1 MTTATTTRPASV
13 FDADLPTL
21 DYHDLPDPTDAHAH
35 LAAAR
40 AHAAIG
46 LGPYGPEV
54 LRYAEVHTVLR
65 DPRFINPPA
74 LGIDNQGVTSGPLLE
89 RATASILAIDGDAHS
104 RLRRLVAKAF
114 SPRAITRLQSLI
126 AQTAAGLV
134 DTLAAAGSGDVV
146 TDISRPYPT
155 PIICALLGAPPQDW
169 PLFSGWADAIMKV
182 FDWNLAHDGP
192 EIEAAWDE
200 LDDYLDAM
208 ITQRRTTLTDDLI
221 SELIRTED
229 DGDRLSHGELL
240 MLAGSL
246 LAAGTDT
253 TRNQY
258 AAAIEALIDHPD
270 QWDLLAAH
278 PELAGHA
285 TDELMRYSPVVFG
298 AMRCATE
305 DVYIAGVT
313 IPADTL
319 LIANTA
325 AANRDPAIFENPD
338 QLDITRQHP
347 SPILTFGGGTHYCL
361 GAHLARLELTEGI
374 RAITSRC
381 PRLHRTGASPW
392 KKLTGVTGPTTL
404 PVTANHGPQIPDI
417 PRIHKKQEAD
427 NNWKDMR

>member
-13 FDADLPTL
+13 FHADLPRL
-21 DYHDLPDPTDAHAH
+21 DYHDMPDPNDAHAH
-35 LAAAR
+35 LAVAR
-40 AHAAIG
+40 TQAAIG
-46 LGPYGPEV
+46 LGPYGPEI
-54 LRYAEVHTVLR
+54 LRYGEVHTVLR

-74 LGIDNQGVTSGPLLE
+74 LGIDNQGVTSGPLWE
-89 RATASILAIDGDAHS
+89 RAAASILAIDGDAHS

-114 SPRAITRLQSLI
+114 SPRAITRLQGLV
-126 AQTAAGLV
+126 AQAAAGLV
-134 DTLAAAGSGDVV
+134 DTLAAAGSGDIV
-146 TDISRPYPT
+146 TNICRPYPT
-155 PIICALLGAPPQDW
+155 PIICTLLGAPPQDW

-192 EIEAAWDE
+192 EIEAAWDD
-200 LDDYLDAM
+200 LDAYLDAM
-208 ITQRRTTLTDDLI
+208 IAQRRTTLTDDLI
-221 SELIRTED
+221 SELIRSED
-229 DGDRLSHGELL
+229 DGDRLTHSELL

-270 QWDLLAAH
+270 QWDLLAGQPGLSGQAV
-278 PELAGHA
+278 E
-285 TDELMRYSPVVFG
+285 ELMRFSPVVFG

-305 DVYIAGVT
+305 DVDIAGVT
-313 IPADTL
+313 IPAGTL
-319 LIANTA
+319 VIANTA
-325 AANRDPAIFENPD
+325 AANRDPAIFDDPD
-338 QLDITRQHP
+338 RLDITRQHP

-392 KKLTGVTGPTTL
+392 KKLTGVTGPDTL
-404 PVTANHGPQIPDI
+404 PVSTNPGPHTPGVPRVRKTPAAQPD
-417 PRIHKKQEAD
+417 
-427 NNWKDMR
+427 

>member
-40 AHAAIG
+40 TQAAIG
-46 LGPYGPEV
+46 LGSYGPEI

-74 LGIDNQGVTSGPLLE
+74 LGIDNQGVTSGPLWE
-89 RATASILAIDGDAHS
+89 RATASILAIDGDTHS

-114 SPRAITRLQSLI
+114 CPRAITRLQSLV

-134 DTLAAAGSGDVV
+134 DNLAAAGYGDVV
-146 TDISRPYPT
+146 TDISRPYPI

-200 LDDYLDAM
+200 LDAYLDAM
-208 ITQRRTTLTDDLI
+208 IAQRRTTLTDDLI

-229 DGDRLSHGELL
+229 DGDRLSHSELL

-305 DVYIAGVT
+305 DVDIAGVT
-313 IPADTL
+313 IPAGTL
-319 LIANTA
+319 VIANTA
-325 AANRDPAIFENPD
+325 AANRDPAIFGEPD
-338 QLDITRQHP
+338 QLDITRQNP

-381 PRLHRTGASPW
+381 PRLYRTGASPW
-392 KKLTGVTGPTTL
+392 KKLTGVTGPVTL
-404 PVTANHGPQIPDI
+404 PVTATPGPHTPGVQSVD
-417 PRIHKKQEAD
+417 KTQEAKRD
-427 NNWKDMR
+427 WKDLR

>member
-13 FDADLPTL
+13 FDAGLPTL

-40 AHAAIG
+40 TQAAIG

-65 DPRFINPPA
+65 DPRFINPPS
-74 LGIDNQGVTSGPLLE
+74 LGIDNQGVTSGPLWE
-89 RATASILAIDGDAHS
+89 RATASILSIDGDAHS
-104 RLRRLVAKAF
+104 RMRRLVAKAF
-114 SPRAITRLQSLI
+114 SPRAITRLQSLV

-134 DTLAAAGSGDVV
+134 DSLAAAGYGEVV

-200 LDDYLDAM
+200 LDAYLDAM
-208 ITQRRTTLTDDLI
+208 IAQRRTTLTDDLI

-229 DGDRLSHGELL
+229 DGDRLSHSELL

-305 DVYIAGVT
+305 DVDIAGVT
-313 IPADTL
+313 IPAGTL
-319 LIANTA
+319 VIANTA
-325 AANRDPAIFENPD
+325 AANRDPAIFGEPD

-381 PRLHRTGASPW
+381 PRLYRTGASPW
-392 KKLTGVTGPTTL
+392 KKLTGVTGPVTL
-404 PVTANHGPQIPDI
+404 PVTATPGPHTPGVQSVD
-417 PRIHKKQEAD
+417 KTQEAKRD
-427 NNWKDMR
+427 RKDLR

>member
-1 MTTATTTRPASV
+1 MTTATTTTRPASV
-13 FDADLPTL
+13 FDADLPRL
-21 DYHDLPDPTDAHAH
+21 SYHDLPDPNNAHAH

-40 AHAAIG
+40 TQAAIG

-54 LRYAEVHTVLR
+54 LRYAEVHSVLR

-74 LGIDNQGVTSGPLLE
+74 LGIDTQGVTSGPLWE

-114 SPRAITRLQSLI
+114 SPRAISRLQSLV
-126 AQTAAGLV
+126 AQTASGLV

-192 EIEAAWDE
+192 EIAAAWDD
-200 LDDYLDAM
+200 LDAYLDAM
-208 ITQRRTTLTDDLI
+208 IARRRTTLTDDLI

-229 DGDRLSHGELL
+229 DGDRLSHTELL

-270 QWDLLAAH
+270 QWDLLATN
-278 PELAGHA
+278 PDLVGHA

-298 AMRCATE
+298 AMRCAIE
-305 DVYIAGVT
+305 DVDIAGVT
-313 IPADTL
+313 IPAGTL

-325 AANRDPAIFENPD
+325 AANRDPAIFDDPD

-381 PRLHRTGASPW
+381 PRLCRTGASPW

-404 PVTANHGPQIPDI
+404 PVTASPGPHTPG
-417 PRIHKKQEAD
+417 IHRVHKTQEAQPD
-427 NNWKDMR
+427 